1 MEEIVP
7 GVFRILQKGRIH
19 AFMPPVN
26 IYAMPGRDGLIFD
39 AGYGTRHA
47 VAQLRRGLS
56 QVAAVCRRRGLPC
69 RFARVLPSHAHPD
82 HFAGLAA
89 ISRFTGAEIWLTRK
103 MADRIGSR
111 LTYRN
116 AYATDPTRPSGQ
128 IRKSSAG
135 RWLTIL
141 ESGSE
146 SLYEKLYGMYF
157 VPRPDRIVSER
168 EALTVNGRQWQV
180 IATPG
185 HSDDHIGLYD
195 SDSGVLLGGD
205 NVLRSVTTW
214 LGPPGSD
221 LAAYV
226 RTLCLMAAL
235 PGLKLIL
242 GAHGSPVTDPRQRI
256 ADILEWRERRT
267 RQVLDAV
274 MEAGPGGIGAGRLV
288 RQLYRGEGLGKW
300 YMAEGWVMLTLDYL
314 VESQRVRTIRNRGRL
329 RFVRGD
335 HAPEDRVLLPLVSPH
350 ERQVPSCRIHDP
362 AHRIAGEKG

>member
-7 GVFRILQKGRIH
+7 GIFRILQKGRIH

-26 IYAMPGRDGLIFD
+26 IYAMAGPDGLIFD

-56 QVAAVCRRRGLPC
+56 RVAVACRRRGLAC
-69 RFARVLPSHAHPD
+69 RFTRVLPSHAHPD

-89 ISRFTGAEIWLTRK
+89 VSRFSGAEIWLTRK
-103 MADRIGSR
+103 MADRIRSR
-111 LTYRN
+111 PAYKL
-116 AYATDPTRPSGQ
+116 AYAMDLNRPSGQ
-128 IRKSSAG
+128 IRKSRSG

-146 SLYEKLYGMYF
+146 SLYEKLYGMCF
-157 VPRPDRIVSER
+157 VPRPDRIVSEG
-168 EALTVNGRQWQV
+168 EILTVNGRQWQ
-180 IATPG
+180 IMATPG
-185 HSDDHIGLYD
+185 HSEDHIGLYD
-195 SDSGVLLGGD
+195 PDSGVLLGGD
-205 NVLRSVTTW
+205 NVLRTVTTW

-242 GAHGSPVTDPRQRI
+242 GAHGSPVTQPYQRI
-256 ADILEWRERRT
+256 AEILAWRERRT

-274 MEAGPGGIGAGRLV
+274 MAAGSGGIGAGHLV

-314 VESQRVRTIRNRGRL
+314 VESQWVRTIHHHGRL
-329 RFVRGD
+329 RFIRGY
-335 HAPEDRVLLPLVSPH
+335 HTPGDRALLPLVSPP
-350 ERQVPSCRIHDP
+350 ERPSP
-362 AHRIAGEKG
+362 